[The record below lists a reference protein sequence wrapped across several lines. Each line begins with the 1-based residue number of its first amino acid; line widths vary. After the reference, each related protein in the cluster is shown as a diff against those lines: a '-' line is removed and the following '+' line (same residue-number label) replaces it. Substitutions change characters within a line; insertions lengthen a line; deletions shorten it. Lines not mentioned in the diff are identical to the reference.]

1 MEVETRASPLAGPKL
16 TGLSGLPGTVSS
28 VGGGVPPGIPGVPQG
43 SSARMEGSFVCT
55 VNEADYA
62 PNWTVVTRHLGS
74 RATSGLWG
82 LRHTRSP
89 VDELVEAARR
99 PHCHPRLVRLSVS
112 PRGVS
117 LTEIGPVDSEEQ
129 FYPIE
134 CISYGVQDVSYA
146 KIVAMIVVS
155 DKGPLE
161 CHAFVCESKD
171 SARRLTLTLA
181 AAFREY
187 GRRKADHRR
196 DAKRRNVVDLRGE
209 QGDSEV

>member
-1 MEVETRASPLAGPKL
+1 MEVETRASHLVGTA
-16 TGLSGLPGTVSS
+16 LSSFSRLPGNLSPVA
-28 VGGGVPPGIPGVPQG
+28 PPGMSAVPKR
-43 SSARMEGSFVCT
+43 SSPRMEGSFVCT

-99 PHCHPRLVRLSVS
+99 PQCQPRLVRLSVS

-117 LTEIGPVDSEEQ
+117 LTEIGPVVSEEE

-146 KIVAMIVVS
+146 KIVAMIIVS
-155 DKGPLE
+155 DKGPFE

-187 GRRKADHRR
+187 GGRKADHKR
-196 DAKRRNVVDLRGE
+196 DAKRRNVVDLKGE

>member
-1 MEVETRASPLAGPKL
+1 MEVETRAGPL
-16 TGLSGLPGTVSS
+16 TGSTISGFSALSSGVSS
-28 VGGGVPPGIPGVPQG
+28 VSNGVPVVGQPSPT
-43 SSARMEGSFVCT
+43 RMEGSFVCT

-99 PHCHPRLVRLSVS
+99 PQCHPRLVRLSVS

-117 LTEIGPVDSEEQ
+117 LTEIGPVMSEEQ

-146 KIVAMIVVS
+146 KIVAMIIVS

-187 GRRKADHRR
+187 GRRKTDRR
-196 DAKRRNVVDLRGE
+196 EAKRRNVVDLRGE

>member
-1 MEVETRASPLAGPKL
+1 MNATIEAAEATTAHHRSVWMEIESLPNGQLAPR
-16 TGLSGLPGTVSS
+16 
-28 VGGGVPPGIPGVPQG
+28 
-43 SSARMEGSFVCT
+43 RMEGSFVCT

-62 PNWTVVTRHLGS
+62 PNWTVVTRYLGS
-74 RATSGLWG
+74 RPTTGFWG

-89 VDELVEAARR
+89 VDELVEAARK
-99 PHCHPRLVRLSVS
+99 PHNPSQLVRLSVS
-112 PRGVS
+112 PRGIS
-117 LTEIGPVDSEEQ
+117 INEIGITVNEEKL
-129 FYPIE
+129 YPIE

-146 KIVAMIVVS
+146 KIVAIIIVS
-155 DKGPLE
+155 EHGPLE

-187 GRRKADHRR
+187 GRRKTSRPKSR
-196 DAKRRNVVDLRGE
+196 DVVDLRGE